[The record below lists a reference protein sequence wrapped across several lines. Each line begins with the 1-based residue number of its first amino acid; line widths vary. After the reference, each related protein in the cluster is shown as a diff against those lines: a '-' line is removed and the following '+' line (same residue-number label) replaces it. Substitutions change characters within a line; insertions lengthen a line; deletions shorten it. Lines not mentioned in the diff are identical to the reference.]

1 MKIAIM
7 QAYFFPYIGYF
18 QLINSAEVFVI
29 YEYVSFRKGSW
40 VTRNRIL
47 DKGKNEPTYIN
58 LSVSK
63 KSIGDI
69 ASTVIL
75 THKKE
80 RVKAIANLVYYN
92 YKKAPF
98 FDEIYPGLK
107 DSLFCEE
114 QNLHSYNA
122 KTIEYVCKLLGIE
135 TKIIAVNTDCAVI
148 EDTLEANAKE
158 SGNNA
163 MTQRVIE
170 LCKHYG
176 GNHYINP
183 IGGLELYSKE
193 DFQKSDL
200 EISFV
205 KTDPIVYEQFKSPF
219 VPGLSIIDVLMHNG
233 IDETRNLLDS
243 YQLV

>member
-1 MKIAIM
+1 M
-7 QAYFFPYIGYF
+7 QAYFLPYIGYY
-18 QLINSAEVFVI
+18 QLINSVDVFVI
-29 YEYVSFRKGSW
+29 YEYIGFRKSSW

-63 KSIGDI
+63 KSIGEI
-69 ASTVIL
+69 VSTVNL
-75 THKKE
+75 AHKKE
-80 RVKAIANLVYYN
+80 RIEAIDKLIYFN

-98 FDEIYPGLK
+98 FYEIYPFLK
-107 DSLFCEE
+107 DILYCEE
-114 QNLHSYNA
+114 QNLHTYNA
-122 KTIEYVCKLLGIE
+122 KITKSVCELLSIE
-135 TKIIAVNTDCAVI
+135 TKIIADNPDCLQI
-148 EDTLEANAKE
+148 ERTLEKSASK
-158 SGNNA
+158 SGNNT

-170 LCKHYG
+170 LCKFYG

-183 IGGLELYSKE
+183 IGGVELYSRE

-205 KTDPIVYEQFKSPF
+205 KTEPIVYDQFKSPF

-233 IDETRNLLDS
+233 INGTRDLLNS
-243 YQLV
+243 YQLI

>member
-1 MKIAIM
+1 M

-18 QLINSAEVFVI
+18 QLINSADVFVI

-40 VTRNRIL
+40 VTRNRVL

-69 ASTVIL
+69 VSTVNL
-75 THKKE
+75 TQKQE

-98 FDEIYPGLK
+98 FDEIYPDLK
-107 DSLFCEE
+107 KTLFCDE
-114 QNLHSYNA
+114 QNLHSYNV
-122 KTIEYVCKLLGIE
+122 KTIEYVCKLLSIE
-135 TKIIAVNTDCAVI
+135 NEIIAVNTDCAFI
-148 EDTLEANAKE
+148 EDTLEANAQK
-158 SGNNA
+158 SGNNT

-183 IGGLELYSKE
+183 IGGLELYSRE

-200 EISFV
+200 KISFV
-205 KTDPIVYEQFKSPF
+205 KTDPIIYKQFKSPF
-219 VPGLSIIDVLMHNG
+219 IPSLSIIDVLMHNG
-233 IDETRNLLDS
+233 IDETRKLLNS
-243 YQLV
+243 YELI